1 MCIDRSTANFRITG
15 RGVIGAAAGRPAVI
29 PRRKITTPWPG
40 VRVGRWLAAA
50 VLLGTLI
57 TATVGVAAETDAGRL
72 ASRLEPFVA
81 VASGNRDR
89 FTLTGTIDFPIDGAS
104 QRVEV
109 RLARAGDEA
118 FDLEVTHADY
128 AIRLFRRDDVTA
140 LALPKHDAVF
150 VGRGEPDGQDQLSPE
165 GIVTRIIGGGT
176 EVSTYVPMVCQP
188 DASALAAML
197 TGLLSVRHDPA
208 EDRWHVGDDASF
220 RFYPESDALDWVAGD
235 SRGSWAIDDS
245 AVLASTDE
253 WSGYERA
260 TLTREELERQLCRGA
275 RRAMEILAPSA
286 SLVSPARRDRKVANG
301 ELRWIDG
308 HRVVLLR
315 GTPRQIGTA
324 HAELLGPEIERCI
337 DSVLSTFGTVETV
350 RSGKWFPHELEVA
363 HTRLAPHIPADH
375 REETRVLGEQVG
387 VGPRVAELVNVF
399 PELFHCSGF
408 ALFGEATVDG
418 KLYHGRVLDYM
429 TTIGLQDAA
438 TTFVVAPD
446 GKIPFVNVGY
456 AGFIGSVSGMNAEAI
471 SLGEMGGGGE
481 GEWDGVPMATL
492 MRRALEECTTLDDV
506 MALWESSPRTCE
518 YFYVFAD
525 GKSNRAVGVAAVP
538 DSIEF
543 IRPGQSHERLG
554 EGIED
559 AVVLSAG
566 SRLATLRQRVAE
578 KHGSIDADVARWLMS
593 RPVAMESN
601 LHNVLFVPEDRML
614 YVANAD
620 HRRPAAERPYVELDL
635 NRLLDSFLPPKASDV
650 SQTPGVSEALGVSD
664 TSDDVASRLP
674 SIDRGRYNARDTL
687 DVTPDVSGDARRC
700 LDALMWAP
708 SEFAVTCES
717 PPDTGSDALVRFPS
731 PAPIGNAVN
740 DRVAMEWYAAR
751 DESGSIAVAPAVVV
765 VHESGSKMKVG
776 RLIAWGLRQHG
787 VHAFLI
793 HLPHYGARRGE
804 AKPTGGVLL
813 AAVRQAV
820 ADVRRARD
828 AIAVLP
834 HVEEDRI
841 AIQGTSLGGFVSAVS
856 ASLDTKFHGVFLL
869 VAGGNLFELIR
880 NGEKDAAKVRDQLD
894 REGLSG
900 EKLRAL
906 TELIEPTRVGHRLD
920 RNRTWLYSG
929 RYDRVVPIENARALA
944 ESIGLAADHHVQLPF
959 NHYTGIV
966 YLPVVLQEIA
976 TQLRSADTVH

>member
-1 MCIDRSTANFRITG
+1 MAEPDVMGS
-15 RGVIGAAAGRPAVI
+15 AADRPAVVG
-29 PRRKITTPWPG
+29 RGKTTSAWPG
-40 VRVGRWLAAA
+40 VRAARRLAAFA
-50 VLLGTLI
+50 LLGVTV
-57 TATVGVAAETDAGRL
+57 TAAVGVGAETDTEHL
-72 ASRLEPFVA
+72 ARRLEPFVA

-89 FTLTGTIDFPIDGAS
+89 FTLSGTLEFPFDGAA
-104 QRVEV
+104 QHVAV
-109 RLARAGDEA
+109 RLVRAGDAA
-118 FDLEVTHADY
+118 FDLELTHADY
-128 AIRLFRRDDVTA
+128 AIRLFRRDDLTA
-140 LALPKHDAVF
+140 LALPKHGAVF
-150 VGRGEPDGQDQLSPE
+150 VGRGEPDEQDRLSPA
-165 GIVTRIIGGGT
+165 GIVGRIVGGGT
-176 EVSTYVPMVCQP
+176 ELSTYVPLVCQP
-188 DASALAAML
+188 DASALASML
-197 TGLLSVRHDPA
+197 TGLLSVRHDSA

-220 RFYPESDALDWVAGD
+220 RFHPDSDAFDWVAGD
-235 SRGSWAIDDS
+235 ARGSWAIDDS
-245 AVLASTDE
+245 AELFSADQ
-253 WSGYERA
+253 WSGYERVK
-260 TLTREELERQLCRGA
+260 LTREELERQLCRGT

-286 SLVSPARRDRKVANG
+286 ALVSPPPRDRKVANG
-301 ELRWIDG
+301 ELRWIEG
-308 HRVVLLR
+308 HRVVSLR

-324 HAELLGPEIERCI
+324 HAELLGPEIGRCI
-337 DSVLSTFGTVETV
+337 DSVLYTFGTVETV
-350 RSGKWFPHELEVA
+350 RSGKWFPHELEAA
-363 HTRLAPHIPADH
+363 HARLAAHIPADH
-375 REETRVLGEQVG
+375 REETRVLGERVG
-387 VGPRVAELVNVF
+387 VGPRVAERVNVF

-429 TTIGLQDAA
+429 TTIGLQDSA
-438 TTFVVAPD
+438 TTFVVKPD
-446 GKIPFVNVGY
+446 GKIPFANVGY
-456 AGFIGSVSGMNAEAI
+456 AGFTGSVSGMNAEAI

-492 MRRALEECTTLDDV
+492 MRRALEECTTLDEV

-543 IRPGQSHERLG
+543 IRPGESHERLG

-566 SRLATLRQRVAE
+566 SRLETLRQRVAK
-578 KHGSIDADVARWLMS
+578 KHGTIDADVARWLMS

-601 LHNVLFVPEDRML
+601 LHNVLFVPEDRKM

-635 NRLLDSFLPPKASDV
+635 NRLLESFLPPKTSDV
-650 SQTPGVSEALGVSD
+650 SPTSGVSE
-664 TSDDVASRLP
+664 TSDDATSGLP
-674 SIDRGRYNARDTL
+674 AIDRGRYVARDTL
-687 DVTPDVSGDARRC
+687 DVTPDESDDARRC
-700 LDALMWAP
+700 LDALVWTP
-708 SEFAVTCES
+708 SDFAVTCES

-731 PAPIGNAVN
+731 PAPIGNVLN

-751 DESGSIAVAPAVVV
+751 DKSGNVAVAPAVVV
-765 VHESGSKMKVG
+765 VHESGSKMQVG

-787 VHAFLI
+787 VHAFLV

-869 VAGGNLFELIR
+869 VAGGNLYELIQ
-880 NGEKDAAKVRDQLD
+880 NGEKDAAKVRDELQ

-906 TELIEPTRVGHRLD
+906 TESIEPTRVGHRLE

-929 RYDRVVPIENARALA
+929 RYDRVVPMANARALA

-976 TQLRSADTVH
+976 TQLRSVDTMN